1 MDKEIKKEVTATS
14 SKPKRNFRNVK
25 KVAKENVSKNTA
37 TAKTNAVAN
46 KSNAKSVT
54 EVKENNLAKA
64 ETNVLAGQLNNRFV
78 NNNKV
83 NWTEESTASK
93 QKVTRNKPVRRSL
106 QNLKISFLGG
116 VGEVGKNMTVLEYG
130 NDIVVMDCGLTFPG
144 DDMPGVDLVVP
155 DITYLI
161 QNKSKIKGIIIT
173 HGHEDHIGA
182 IPYVLTDIQAPI
194 YGSRLTCALIENK
207 LKEHK
212 NISKVKL
219 NTVKSGQKAK
229 LGCFEIEFL
238 KVTHSISGSFGF
250 AIKTPVGMYVHTGD
264 FKIDLTPLDGD
275 KMDLG
280 HFAELGKQGVL
291 LMSSDSTNAERPG
304 FSMPEVKVLKNDNM
318 VLQEEEKRIFV
329 ATFAS
334 NIHRVQQILNISK
347 KYNRKIA
354 FSGRSMVNVCETA
367 SKIGE
372 LTLDK
377 GQIIDITSIDK
388 YADSEICIISTG
400 TQGEPASALTRMA
413 AGEFNKVDIGENDLI
428 ILSSSVIPGNEV
440 TINRVINLLYRKGAS
455 VIYEQIA
462 DVHVSGHAYSE
473 ELKLMLSLVKP
484 KFFIPFHGEYRQLK
498 AHADIARSVGVEKQN
513 IILPDLGNQILVN
526 KNSITLSDNVPSGIR
541 LVDGLGVGDV
551 GSTVLKDRIQL
562 SEEGLCVVT
571 LTISNMTGA
580 LTSKPELI
588 TRGFVYLNDNDP
600 ILEDGKDV
608 VINAISS
615 FNFKS
620 QDWAQVKVNIK
631 KLLGNYFYKKLKRR
645 PLILPV
651 IIEV

>member
-1 MDKEIKKEVTATS
+1 MDKEIKKEVSATS
-14 SKPKRNFRNVK
+14 SKPKRNFRNTK
-25 KVAKENVSKNTA
+25 KVVSEKSVSKNETS
-37 TAKTNAVAN
+37 KTN
-46 KSNAKSVT
+46 KSTKQTKTNVNQ
-54 EVKENNLAKA
+54 ENVLSKA
-64 ETNVLAGQLNNRFV
+64 ETNVLAGQLNARFV
-78 NNNKV
+78 NNNKI
-83 NWTEESTASK
+83 NWVDEPVSTK
-93 QKVTRNKPVRRSL
+93 QKVTRNKPTRKSL

-130 NDIVVMDCGLTFPG
+130 NDIIIMDCGLTFPG

-173 HGHEDHIGA
+173 HGHEDHIGS

-207 LKEHK
+207 LREHK

-229 LGCFEIEFL
+229 LGCFEVEFL

-264 FKIDLTPLDGD
+264 FKIDLTPLDND

-291 LMSSDSTNAERPG
+291 LMTSDSTNAERPG
-304 FSMPEVKVLKNDNM
+304 FSMPEVKVGETLDNIFNANKD
-318 VLQEEEKRIFV
+318 KRIFV

-413 AGEFNKVDIGENDLI
+413 AGEFNKVEIGENDLI

-473 ELKLMLSLVKP
+473 ELKLLLSLVKP
-484 KFFIPFHGEYRQLK
+484 KFFVPVHGEYRQLK
-498 AHADIARSVGVEKQN
+498 AHADIARSLGVEKQN

-526 KNSITLSDNVPSGIR
+526 KNAITLSDNVPSGIR